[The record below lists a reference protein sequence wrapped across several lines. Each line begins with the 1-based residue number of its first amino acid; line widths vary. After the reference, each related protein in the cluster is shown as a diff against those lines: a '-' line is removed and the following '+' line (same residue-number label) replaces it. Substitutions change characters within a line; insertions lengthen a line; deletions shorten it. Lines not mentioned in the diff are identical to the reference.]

1 MMTTIDVE
9 EKVATI
15 REALDSLRAENVLD
29 GMLILE
35 LDQLL
40 DRLRDEM
47 ATTTSDVGEESLGQ

>member
-1 MMTTIDVE
+1 MTTIDVE

-47 ATTTSDVGEESLGQ
+47 ATTTSDGRRATRGQ

>member
-1 MMTTIDVE
+1 MIDVE

-47 ATTTSDVGEESLGQ
+47 ATTTSAVLFAMSA